1 MTKSLSKETTC
12 CFNRASPSNKDG
24 FELSS
29 DCGPAMTD
37 NFIAFFYRERLLVA
51 VVSMLIVAS
60 GILALARLNVD
71 AFPDVTP
78 VQVEIDTDAQGLAP
92 QEVEQLI
99 TFPIENVMNGLSGV
113 VRVLSISKFGLSVVT
128 VYFRDDI
135 DIYFARQQVF
145 EQLSL
150 AKDRIPAGFEPTM
163 GPITTGTG
171 QIYLYEIVG
180 RGKSNQELRTIQ
192 DWIVKLQLRTVSGVA
207 DVLSFGGEV
216 KQYQVIVDQQAL
228 VNYNIPLKQLFSTIQ
243 ANNQNTGA
251 NFIEHGDDQYIVRG
265 LGLVKDVEDIK
276 NMVLDSRSGTP
287 IRVSDVARVE
297 IGNEIRQGAVTQDG
311 RGEVVTGIVLK
322 RINENTKQVIER
334 IKEKVAEINKALP
347 EGVSIVDYYDQS
359 ELVDNSIHTVVE
371 SLIEGEALVL
381 VILVLLLGDF
391 RSSLITAAAIPF
403 CMLVAFILM
412 WYSGLSA
419 NLTSLG
425 GLAISIGMMVDA
437 TVVMVENIYRH
448 LEEHSEHS
456 TREAILV
463 AAQEIGRP
471 MFFAILII
479 IAVFLPVFTLQ
490 GIEGKLFKPLAYAV
504 TFSMIGSM
512 LMALCI
518 APMLCALWLRLKKGE
533 VRTNPIIG
541 FFKAIYVPVLKW
553 TIDHRYVTL
562 LVAAALIAW
571 SVAEGFI
578 LGSEFL
584 PTIDEGNMLVR
595 ATMPASISLSRAI
608 EVSSQIEK
616 SLREFPEV
624 ETVVAKIGRAELG
637 GDPESVS
644 NDELYVRLKR
654 KGEWTTA
661 TTKDELVDAMRQRVE
676 GFPGVRFNFSQVIQ
690 TRNDELISG
699 INAQIAVKVFGEDQD
714 TLRKLAEGIRDAIS
728 RVGGVE
734 DLAVEQSAGEE
745 HLEIV
750 LDRDKLARYGL
761 NITDVLDVAKIA
773 IGGDEATD
781 VLEGQRRFAIF
792 VRLNET
798 FRNQVEKLNDILVA
812 APVGGR
818 IPLGQLATFRLSTG
832 DSVVSRENSLRRV
845 VVMCNVKGRDIG
857 SFVHEAQAIVA
868 RDVQT
873 PPGYFI
879 TWGGQ
884 FENEQQAV
892 RRLLIAIPISL
903 LLVFVLI
910 YACFNSLRNTLTII
924 FNIPIALVGSTTFL
938 LISGFPLS
946 VPAIVGFIAVFGIAV
961 QNGMVM
967 VSYINKLRN
976 LGMDLHDAVITG
988 ASVRLRA
995 ELLSALI
1002 GSISLIPFIISSG
1015 TGAEIE
1021 KPLAI
1026 VVVGGLVTRP
1036 IKIVILPMVYEWV
1049 ERRAARRAESATE

>member
-1 MTKSLSKETTC
+1 
-12 CFNRASPSNKDG
+12 
-24 FELSS
+24 
-29 DCGPAMTD
+29 MTD

-51 VVSMLIVAS
+51 VISLLITAG
-60 GILALARLNVD
+60 GILALSRLNVD

-78 VQVEIDTDAQGLAP
+78 VQVEIDTEAQGLAP

-99 TFPIENVMNGLSGV
+99 TFPIENVMNGIPGV
-113 VRVLSISKFGLSVVT
+113 VRVQSISKFGLSAVT
-128 VYFRDDI
+128 IYFRDDV

-145 EQLSL
+145 ERLSL
-150 AKDRIPAGFEPTM
+150 AKDDIPAGFEPGM

-171 QIYLYEIVG
+171 QVYLYEIVG
-180 RGKSNQELRTIQ
+180 RGKSTQELRTIQ
-192 DWIVKLQLRTVSGVA
+192 DWIVKLQLRTVPGVA
-207 DVLSFGGEV
+207 DVLSFGGDV
-216 KQYQVIVDQQAL
+216 KQYHVIVDQQAL
-228 VNYNIPLKQLFSTIQ
+228 VNYNIPIKTLFEAIQ
-243 ANNQNTGA
+243 NNNQNTGA
-251 NFIEHGDDQYIVRG
+251 NYIEHGDEQYVVRG
-265 LGLVKDVEDIK
+265 LGLVKDIEDIK
-276 NMVLDSRSGTP
+276 NIVLESRGGTP
-287 IRVSDVARVE
+287 IRVSDVAQVE
-297 IGNEIRQGAVTQDG
+297 IGNEIRQGAVTKDG
-311 RGEVVTGIVLK
+311 QGEVVTGIVLK
-322 RINENTKQVIER
+322 RINENTKEVIER
-334 IKEKVAEINKALP
+334 IKDKVAEINKSLP

-359 ELVDNSIHTVVE
+359 ELVDNSIHTVVK
-371 SLIEGEALVL
+371 SLIEGEVLVL
-381 VILVLLLGDF
+381 IILLLLLGDF
-391 RSSLITAAAIPF
+391 RGSLITAAAIPF

-448 LEEHSEHS
+448 LEEHREHS
-456 TREAILV
+456 LREAILV

-471 MFFAILII
+471 MFFAILIV

-490 GIEGKLFKPLAYAV
+490 GVEGKLFKPLAYAV

-518 APMLCALWLRLKKGE
+518 APMLCALWLRLKQGE
-533 VRTNPIIG
+533 PRTNPIIG
-541 FFKAIYVPVLKW
+541 FFKGIYVPVLKW
-553 TIDHRYVTL
+553 TIAHRYLTL
-562 LVAAALIAW
+562 LLAALLLIW
-571 SVAEGFI
+571 SVADVFI

-595 ATMPASISLSRAI
+595 ATMPASISLPRAI
-608 EVSSQIEK
+608 EISTQIEK
-616 SLREFPEV
+616 SLKEFPEV

-644 NDELYVRLKR
+644 NDEMYLRLKP
-654 KGEWTTA
+654 KAQWTSA
-661 TTKDELVDAMRQRVE
+661 KTKEELVDAMRHRVE
-676 GFPGVRFNFSQVIQ
+676 GFPGVEFNFSQVIQ
-690 TRNDELISG
+690 TRNDELLSG
-699 INAQIAVKVFGEDQD
+699 INAQLAVKVFGEDQE
-714 TLRKLAEGIRDAIS
+714 TLEKVAEEVRSAMSHVRGAK
-728 RVGGVE
+728 
-734 DLAVEQSAGEE
+734 DLAVEQVAGEE
-745 HLEIV
+745 HLEIS

-761 NITDVLDVAKIA
+761 NIADVLEVAKIA

-781 VLEGQRRFAIF
+781 VLEGQRHFAIF
-792 VRLNET
+792 VRLKADY
-798 FRNQVEKLNDILVA
+798 RNQVEKLNDILVA
-812 APVGGR
+812 APVGGSV
-818 IPLGQLATFRLSTG
+818 PLGQLATFRLSSG
-832 DSVVSRENSLRRV
+832 DAVVSRENALRRV
-845 VVMCNVKGRDIG
+845 VVKCNVTGRDIG
-857 SFVHEAQAIVA
+857 GFVHDAQAAVA
-868 RDVQT
+868 SQVKT

-884 FENEQQAV
+884 FENAQQAT

-903 LLVFVLI
+903 LLVFILI
-910 YACFNSLRNTLTII
+910 YTCFNSLRNTLTII

-967 VSYINKLRN
+967 VSYINKLRAK
-976 LGMDLHDAVITG
+976 GMELHAAVITG

-1036 IKIVILPMVYEWV
+1036 IKIVMLPMVYEWV
-1049 ERRAARRAESATE
+1049 ERRAARRAERKAGPPPAEIEATPM

>member
-1 MTKSLSKETTC
+1 
-12 CFNRASPSNKDG
+12 
-24 FELSS
+24 
-29 DCGPAMTD
+29 MTD

-51 VVSMLIVAS
+51 VVSMLIVAG
-60 GILALARLNVD
+60 GILALRRLNVD

-78 VQVEIDTDAQGLAP
+78 VQVEIDTEAEGLAP
-92 QEVEQLI
+92 EEIERQI
-99 TFPIENVMNGLSGV
+99 TFPIENEMNGIAGV
-113 VRVLSISKFGLSVVT
+113 TRVQSESKFGLSVVT
-128 VYFRDDI
+128 VYFTDDT

-145 EQLSL
+145 ERLSA
-150 AKDRIPAGFEPTM
+150 AKDSIPSGFEPQM

-171 QIYLYEIVG
+171 QIYLYQIVG
-180 RGKSNQELRTIQ
+180 HGQSNQELRTIQ
-192 DWIVKLQLRTVSGVA
+192 DWIVKLQLRTVPGVA
-207 DVLSFGGEV
+207 DVLSFGGDV

-228 VNYNIPLKQLFSTIQ
+228 VSYNITLKSLFEAIQ
-243 ANNQNTGA
+243 NNNQNTGA
-251 NFIEHGDDQYIVRG
+251 NFIEHGDEQYVVRG
-265 LGLVKDVEDIK
+265 LGLVKDVADIG
-276 NMVLDSRSGTP
+276 NIVLDSRNGTP

-297 IGNEIRQGAVTQDG
+297 IGNEIRQGAVTKDG
-311 RGEVVTGIVLK
+311 QGEVVTGIVLK

-334 IKEKVAEINKALP
+334 VKEKVAEINKALP
-347 EGVSIVDYYDQS
+347 PGVTIVDYYDQA

-371 SLIEGEALVL
+371 SLIEGEVLVL
-381 VILVLLLGDF
+381 IILVLLLGNF
-391 RSSLITAAAIPF
+391 RSSFITAAAIPF

-412 WYSGLSA
+412 WYEGLSA
-419 NLTSLG
+419 NLMSLG

-448 LEEHSEHS
+448 LEEHREHS

-512 LMALCI
+512 LMALCV

-533 VRTNPIIG
+533 VQTNPIIR
-541 FFKAIYVPVLKW
+541 FFKGIYVPVLKW
-553 TIDHRYVTL
+553 AIRHRYLALTIAGLL
-562 LVAAALIAW
+562 LVW
-571 SVAEGFI
+571 SVVDVLI

-595 ATMPASISLSRAI
+595 ATMPASISLPRAI
-608 EVSSQIEK
+608 EVSTQIEK
-616 SLREFPEV
+616 ELRQFPEV

-644 NDELYVRLKR
+644 NDELYVRLKP
-654 KGEWTTA
+654 KNQWTTA
-661 TTKDELVDAMRQRVE
+661 RTKDELVDAMRSRVE
-676 GFPGVRFNFSQVIQ
+676 SMPGVKFNFSQVIQ

-699 INAQIAVKVFGEDQD
+699 INAQIAVKVFGEDQE
-714 TLRKLAEGIRDAIS
+714 TLRKVGDNIREAMS
-728 RVGGVE
+728 HVRGVE
-734 DLAVEQSAGEE
+734 DLAVEQVAGEE
-745 HLEIV
+745 HLEV
-750 LDRDKLARYGL
+750 DVDRDKIARYGL
-761 NITDVLDVAKIA
+761 NIADVLEVTKIA
-773 IGGDEATD
+773 VGGDSATD

-792 VRLNET
+792 VRLKEDY
-798 FRNQVEKLNDILVA
+798 RNQVEKLADILVA

-818 IPLGQLATFRLSTG
+818 IPLGQLATFTLSSG
-832 DSVVSRENSLRRV
+832 DSVIDRENSLRRV

-857 SFVHEAQAIVA
+857 SFVRDAQQAVA
-868 RDVQT
+868 SQVVM

-884 FENEQQAV
+884 FENAQQAE

-910 YACFNSLRNTLTII
+910 YSCFSSLRNTLTII

-946 VPAIVGFIAVFGIAV
+946 VPALVGFIAVFGVAV

-976 LGMDLHDAVITG
+976 RGMELHEAVITG

-1049 ERRAARRAESATE
+1049 ERRAARGVPELETSE

>member
-1 MTKSLSKETTC
+1 
-12 CFNRASPSNKDG
+12 
-24 FELSS
+24 
-29 DCGPAMTD
+29 MTD

-51 VVSMLIVAS
+51 VVSMLIVAG
-60 GILALARLNVD
+60 GILALRRLNVD

-78 VQVEIDTDAQGLAP
+78 VQVEIDTDSQGLAP

-99 TFPIENVMNGLSGV
+99 TFPIENDMNGISGV
-113 VRVLSISKFGLSVVT
+113 TRVESISKFGLSVVT
-128 VYFRDDI
+128 VYFSDDT

-145 EQLSL
+145 ERLSD
-150 AKDRIPAGFEPTM
+150 AKGHIPAGFEPQM

-171 QIYLYEIVG
+171 QIYLYQIVG
-180 RGKSNQELRTIQ
+180 RGKSNQELRTLQ
-192 DWIVKLQLRTVSGVA
+192 DWVVKLQLRTVPGVA
-207 DVLSFGGEV
+207 DVLDFGGDV

-228 VNYNIPLKQLFSTIQ
+228 VNYNIPLKSLFEAIQ
-243 ANNQNTGA
+243 NNNQNTGA
-251 NFIEHGDDQYIVRG
+251 NFIEHGDEQYVVRG
-265 LGLVKDVEDIK
+265 IGLVKDIEDIQ
-276 NMVLDSRSGTP
+276 NIVLDSRGGTP
-287 IRVSDVARVE
+287 IRVSDVAKVE
-297 IGNEIRQGAVTQDG
+297 IGSELRQGAVTKDG
-311 RGEVVTGIVLK
+311 QGEVVTGIVLK

-334 IKEKVAEINKALP
+334 IKEKVVEINKALP
-347 EGVSIVDYYDQS
+347 EGVEIVDFYDQA

-391 RSSLITAAAIPF
+391 RSSVITAAAIPF

-419 NLTSLG
+419 NLMSLG

-448 LEEHSEHS
+448 LEEHREHS
-456 TREAILV
+456 TRAAILV

-518 APMLCALWLRLKKGE
+518 APMLCALWLRLKRGE
-533 VRTNPIIG
+533 VRQNRIIG
-541 FFKAIYVPVLKW
+541 FFKGIYVPVLKW
-553 TIDHRYVTL
+553 AIRHRYIALTIAVAL
-562 LVAAALIAW
+562 LVWTAAD
-571 SVAEGFI
+571 FYI

-595 ATMPASISLSRAI
+595 ATMPASISLTRAMD
-608 EVSSQIEK
+608 VSSQIEK
-616 SLREFPEV
+616 KLLEFPEV
-624 ETVVAKIGRAELG
+624 DTVVAKIGRADLG

-644 NDELYVRLKR
+644 NDELYVRLKP
-654 KGEWTTA
+654 KAQWKTA
-661 TTKDELVDAMRQRVE
+661 KTKDELVDAMRRRVE
-676 GFPGVRFNFSQVIQ
+676 GFPGVEFNFSQVIQ

-699 INAQIAVKVFGEDQD
+699 INAQIAVKIFGEDQE
-714 TLRKLAEGIRDAIS
+714 TLHQVGEQIRDAMS
-728 RVGGVE
+728 HTRGVE
-734 DLAVEQSAGEE
+734 DLAVEQVAGEE
-745 HLEIV
+745 HLEIE
-750 LDRDKLARYGL
+750 LDRDKIARYGL
-761 NITDVLDVAKIA
+761 NIADVLEVTKIA

-792 VRLNET
+792 VRLKEDY
-798 FRNQVEKLNDILVA
+798 RNQVEKLNDILIA

-818 IPLGQLATFRLSTG
+818 IPLGQLATFKLSSG
-832 DSVVSRENSLRRV
+832 DSVIDRENSLRRV
-845 VVMCNVKGRDIG
+845 VVKCNVKGRDIG
-857 SFVHEAQAIVA
+857 GFVHDAQALVA
-868 RDVQT
+868 AQVKL

-884 FENEQQAV
+884 FENAQQAV
-892 RRLLIAIPISL
+892 RRLLIAIPIAL

-910 YACFNSLRNTLTII
+910 YACFGSLRNTLTII
-924 FNIPIALVGSTTFL
+924 FNIPIAMVGSTAFL

-976 LGMDLHDAVITG
+976 GGMELHEAVITG

-1049 ERRAARRAESATE
+1049 ERRAARRADRGAAREAEAVLE

>member
-1 MTKSLSKETTC
+1 
-12 CFNRASPSNKDG
+12 
-24 FELSS
+24 
-29 DCGPAMTD
+29 MTD

-51 VVSMLIVAS
+51 VVSMLIVAG
-60 GILALARLNVD
+60 GILALRRLNVD

-78 VQVEIDTDAQGLAP
+78 VQVEIDTEAEGLAP
-92 QEVEQLI
+92 EEIERQI
-99 TFPIENVMNGLSGV
+99 TFPIENEMNGIAGV
-113 VRVLSISKFGLSVVT
+113 TRVQSESKFGLSVVT
-128 VYFRDDI
+128 VYFTDDT

-145 EQLSL
+145 ERLSA
-150 AKDRIPAGFEPTM
+150 AKDSIPAGFEPQM

-171 QIYLYEIVG
+171 QIYLYQIVG
-180 RGKSNQELRTIQ
+180 HGQSNQELRTIQ
-192 DWIVKLQLRTVSGVA
+192 DWIVKLQLRTVPGVA
-207 DVLSFGGEV
+207 DVLSFGGDV

-228 VNYNIPLKQLFSTIQ
+228 VSYNISLKSLFEAIQ
-243 ANNQNTGA
+243 NNNQNTGA
-251 NFIEHGDDQYIVRG
+251 NFIEHGDEQYVVRG
-265 LGLVKDVEDIK
+265 LGLVKDVADIG
-276 NMVLDSRSGTP
+276 NIVLDSRNGTP
-287 IRVSDVARVE
+287 IRVSDVAHVE
-297 IGNEIRQGAVTQDG
+297 IGNEIRQGAVTKDG
-311 RGEVVTGIVLK
+311 QGEVVTGIVLK

-334 IKEKVAEINKALP
+334 VKEKVAEINKALP
-347 EGVSIVDYYDQS
+347 SGVSIVDYYDQA
-359 ELVDNSIHTVVE
+359 ELVDNSVHTVVE
-371 SLIEGEALVL
+371 SLIEGEVLVL
-381 VILVLLLGDF
+381 IILVLLLGNF
-391 RSSLITAAAIPF
+391 RSSFITAAAIPF

-412 WYSGLSA
+412 WYDGLSA
-419 NLTSLG
+419 NLMSLG

-448 LEEHSEHS
+448 LEEHREHS

-533 VRTNPIIG
+533 VRTNPIIR
-541 FFKAIYVPVLKW
+541 FFKGIYVPVLKW
-553 TIDHRYVTL
+553 AIRHRYLALTIAGLL
-562 LVAAALIAW
+562 LVS
-571 SVAEGFI
+571 SVVDIFI

-595 ATMPASISLSRAI
+595 ATMPASISLPRAI

-616 SLREFPEV
+616 ALLQFPEV

-644 NDELYVRLKR
+644 NDELYVRLKP
-654 KGEWTTA
+654 KQQWTTA
-661 TTKDELVDAMRQRVE
+661 RTKDELVDAMRSRVE
-676 GFPGVRFNFSQVIQ
+676 SMPGVKFNFSQVIQ

-699 INAQIAVKVFGEDQD
+699 INAQIAVKIFGEDQE
-714 TLRKLAEGIRDAIS
+714 TLRKLGDNIRDAMS
-728 RVGGVE
+728 HVRGVE
-734 DLAVEQSAGEE
+734 DLAVEQVAGEA
-745 HLEIV
+745 HLEV
-750 LDRDKLARYGL
+750 DVDRDKIARYGL
-761 NITDVLDVAKIA
+761 NIADVLEVTKIA
-773 IGGDEATD
+773 VGGDSATD

-792 VRLNET
+792 VRLKDEY
-798 FRNQVEKLNDILVA
+798 RNQVGKLTDILVA

-818 IPLGQLATFRLSTG
+818 IPLGQLATFKLSSG
-832 DSVVSRENSLRRV
+832 DSVIGRENSLRRV

-857 SFVHEAQAIVA
+857 SFVRDAQQAVA
-868 RDVQT
+868 SQVTT

-884 FENEQQAV
+884 FENAQQAE

-910 YACFNSLRNTLTII
+910 YSCFSSLRNTLTII

-946 VPAIVGFIAVFGIAV
+946 VPAIVGFIAVFGVAV

-976 LGMDLHDAVITG
+976 RGMELHEAVITG

-1049 ERRAARRAESATE
+1049 ERRAARTEERALEENA

>member
-1 MTKSLSKETTC
+1 
-12 CFNRASPSNKDG
+12 
-24 FELSS
+24 
-29 DCGPAMTD
+29 MTD

-51 VVSMLIVAS
+51 VLSMIIVAG
-60 GILALARLNVD
+60 GILALSRLNVD

-78 VQVEIDTDAQGLAP
+78 VQVEIDTEAQGLAP

-99 TFPIENVMNGLSGV
+99 TFPIENVMNGISGV
-113 VRVLSISKFGLSVVT
+113 VRVQSISKFALSVVT
-128 VYFRDDI
+128 VYFRDDV

-145 EQLSL
+145 ERLSL
-150 AKDRIPAGFEPTM
+150 AKDRIPAGFEPEM

-171 QIYLYEIVG
+171 QIYLYEMTG
-180 RGKSNQELRTIQ
+180 QGKSIQELRTIQ
-192 DWIVKLQLRTVSGVA
+192 DWIVKLQLRTVPGVA
-207 DVLSFGGEV
+207 DVLSFGGHV
-216 KQYQVIVDQQAL
+216 KQYHVVVNQEAL
-228 VNYNIPLKQLFSTIQ
+228 VNYGIPLKNVFDAIQ
-243 ANNQNTGA
+243 GNNQNTGA
-251 NFIEHGDDQYIVRG
+251 NFIEHGDNQYIVRG
-265 LGLVKDVEDIK
+265 IGLVKDVEDIK
-276 NMVLDSRSGTP
+276 NIVLDSRKGTP
-287 IRVSDVARVE
+287 ILVSDVATVE
-297 IGNEIRQGAVTQDG
+297 IGNEIRQGAVTKDG
-311 RGEVVTGIVLK
+311 QGEVVTGIVLK
-322 RINENTKQVIER
+322 RINENTEQVIAR
-334 IKEKVAEINKALP
+334 IKEKVVEINKALP
-347 EGVSIVDYYDQS
+347 EGVTIVDYYDQG
-359 ELVDNSIHTVVE
+359 ELVDSSIHTVVE
-371 SLIEGEALVL
+371 SLIEGELLVL
-381 VILVLLLGDF
+381 LILVLLLGDI

-412 WYSGLSA
+412 WNGGLSA
-419 NLTSLG
+419 NLSSLG

-448 LEEHSEHS
+448 LEEHQEKSV
-456 TREAILV
+456 REAILV

-471 MFFAILII
+471 IFFAILII

-512 LMALCI
+512 LMSVCI
-518 APMLCALWLRLKKGE
+518 APMLCALWLRLKKGA
-533 VRTNPIIG
+533 RRPNPIVRFVKG
-541 FFKAIYVPVLKW
+541 IYVPVLEWAIK
-553 TIDHRYVTL
+553 HRYAAITIAL
-562 LVAAALIAW
+562 LLIAW
-571 SVAEGFI
+571 SVADVFI

-595 ATMPASISLSRAI
+595 ATMPASISLERAI
-608 EVSSQIEK
+608 DVSTRIERTFK
-616 SLREFPEV
+616 EFPEV

-644 NDELYVRLKR
+644 NDELYVRLKP
-654 KGEWTTA
+654 KKQWTTA
-661 TTKDELVDAMRQRVE
+661 ATKDGLVDAMRHRVE

-699 INAQIAVKVFGEDQD
+699 INAQIAVKVFGEDRD
-714 TLRKLAEGIRDAIS
+714 TLRKIAEGIRDAMS
-728 RVGGVE
+728 GVRGVE
-734 DLAVEQSAGEE
+734 DLAVEQVAGEE
-745 HLEIV
+745 HLEIEI
-750 LDRDKLARYGL
+750 DRDRIARYGL
-761 NITDVLDVAKIA
+761 NVADVLETAKIA
-773 IGGDEATD
+773 IGGDEASD

-792 VRLNET
+792 VRMRAG
-798 FRNQVEKLNDILVA
+798 FRDQVDKLGSILVA
-812 APVGGR
+812 APVGGA
-818 IPLGQLATFRLSTG
+818 IPLAQLATFRLSSG
-832 DSVVSRENSLRRV
+832 DSVISRENSLRRV
-845 VVMCNVKGRDIG
+845 VVMCNVTGRDIG
-857 SFVHEAQAIVA
+857 SFVHDAQAAVSERVKI
-868 RDVQT
+868 T
-873 PPGYFI
+873 PGYFV

-910 YACFNSLRNTLTII
+910 FSCFDSLRNTLTII

-946 VPAIVGFIAVFGIAV
+946 VPAIVGFIAVFGVAV

-967 VSYINKLRN
+967 VSYINKLRDQ
-976 LGMDLHDAVITG
+976 GMELHDAVITG

-1002 GSISLIPFIISSG
+1002 GSISLIPFIVSSG

-1036 IKIVILPMVYEWV
+1036 IKIVVLPMVYEWV
-1049 ERRAARRAESATE
+1049 ERRAARMAAAE

>member
-1 MTKSLSKETTC
+1 
-12 CFNRASPSNKDG
+12 
-24 FELSS
+24 
-29 DCGPAMTD
+29 MTD

-51 VVSMLIVAS
+51 VVSMLIVAG
-60 GILALARLNVD
+60 GILALRRLNVD

-78 VQVEIDTDAQGLAP
+78 VQVEIDTEAEGLAP
-92 QEVEQLI
+92 QEVEQQI
-99 TFPIENVMNGLSGV
+99 TFPIENEMNGISGV
-113 VRVLSISKFGLSVVT
+113 TRVESESKFGLSVVT
-128 VYFRDDI
+128 VYFTDDT

-145 EQLSL
+145 ERL
-150 AKDRIPAGFEPTM
+150 ADAKENIPSGFEPQM

-171 QIYLYEIVG
+171 QIYLYQIVG
-180 RGKSNQELRTIQ
+180 HGQSNQELRTIQ
-192 DWIVKLQLRTVSGVA
+192 DWIVKLQLRTVPGVA
-207 DVLSFGGEV
+207 DVLSFGGDV

-228 VNYNIPLKQLFSTIQ
+228 VNYNITLKSLFDAIQ

-251 NFIEHGDDQYIVRG
+251 NFIEHGDQQYVVRG
-265 LGLVKDVEDIK
+265 LGLVKDVADIQ
-276 NMVLDSRSGTP
+276 NIVLDSRGGTP

-297 IGNEIRQGAVTQDG
+297 IGNEIRQGAVTKDG
-311 RGEVVTGIVLK
+311 QGEVVTGIVLK

-347 EGVSIVDYYDQS
+347 EGVTIVDFYDQA
-359 ELVDNSIHTVVE
+359 ELVDNSVHTVVE

-381 VILVLLLGDF
+381 VILVLLLGNF
-391 RSSLITAAAIPF
+391 RSSFITAAAIPF

-412 WYSGLSA
+412 WYWGQSA
-419 NLTSLG
+419 NLMSLG

-448 LEEHSEHS
+448 LEEHREHS
-456 TREAILV
+456 TRAAILV

-518 APMLCALWLRLKKGE
+518 APMLCALWLKIRKGE
-533 VRTNPIIG
+533 PRPNPVIRFVKG
-541 FFKAIYVPVLKW
+541 VYVPVLEW
-553 TIDHRYVTL
+553 SIRHRYLALTI
-562 LVAAALIAW
+562 AALLLIW
-571 SVAEGFI
+571 SVADVFI

-608 EVSSQIEK
+608 EISTDIEK
-616 SLREFPEV
+616 TLRQFPEV

-644 NDELYVRLKR
+644 NDEIYVRLKP
-654 KGEWTTA
+654 KNQWTTA
-661 TTKDELVDAMRQRVE
+661 KTKDELVDAMRRRVE
-676 GFPGVRFNFSQVIQ
+676 GFPGVKFNFSQVIQ

-699 INAQIAVKVFGEDQD
+699 INAQIAVKIFGEDPD
-714 TLRKLAEGIRDAIS
+714 ALRKLGDQIRNAMS
-728 RVGGVE
+728 HVSGVA
-734 DLAVEQSAGEE
+734 DLAVEQSAGEA
-745 HLEIV
+745 HLEV
-750 LDRDKLARYGL
+750 DVDRDRIARYGL
-761 NITDVLDVAKIA
+761 NISDVLEVAKIA
-773 IGGDEATD
+773 IGGDQATE

-792 VRLNET
+792 VRLSENY
-798 FRNQVEKLNDILVA
+798 RNQVDKLGDILVN

-818 IPLGQLATFRLSTG
+818 IPLGQIASFKLSTG
-832 DSVVSRENSLRRV
+832 ESVVSRENSLRRA

-857 SFVHEAQAIVA
+857 SFVHDAQQAVA
-868 RDVQT
+868 LQVKT

-892 RRLLIAIPISL
+892 RRLLIAIPIAL

-910 YACFNSLRNTLTII
+910 YSCFSSLRNTLTII
-924 FNIPIALVGSTTFL
+924 FNIPIALVGSTTAL

-946 VPAIVGFIAVFGIAV
+946 VPAIVGFIAVFGVAV

-967 VSYINKLRN
+967 VSFINKLRSQ
-976 LGMDLHDAVITG
+976 GYDLHQAVITG

-1036 IKIVILPMVYEWV
+1036 LKIVILPMVYEWV
-1049 ERRAARRAESATE
+1049 ERRVSRRAAEVPGAG

>member
-1 MTKSLSKETTC
+1 
-12 CFNRASPSNKDG
+12 
-24 FELSS
+24 
-29 DCGPAMTD
+29 MTD

-51 VVSMLIVAS
+51 VVSMLIMAG
-60 GILALARLNVD
+60 GILALLRLNVD

-78 VQVEIDTDAQGLAP
+78 VQVEIDTEAEGLAP

-99 TFPIENVMNGLSGV
+99 TFPIENVMNGIPGV
-113 VRVLSISKFGLSVVT
+113 VRVQSISKFGLSVVT

-145 EQLSL
+145 ERLSL
-150 AKDRIPAGFEPTM
+150 AKDRIPAGFEPGM

-171 QIYLYEIVG
+171 QVYLYQIVG
-180 RGKSNQELRTIQ
+180 NGKSTQELRTIQ
-192 DWIVKLQLRTVSGVA
+192 DWIVKLQLRTVPGVA
-207 DVLSFGGEV
+207 DVLSFGGDV

-228 VNYNIPLKQLFSTIQ
+228 VNYNIPIKSLFEAIQ
-243 ANNQNTGA
+243 NNNQNTGA
-251 NFIEHGDDQYIVRG
+251 NFIEHGDEQYVVRG
-265 LGLVKDVEDIK
+265 LGLVKDIEDIR
-276 NMVLDSRSGTP
+276 NIVLDSRGGTP
-287 IRVSDVARVE
+287 IRVSDVAQVE
-297 IGNEIRQGAVTQDG
+297 VGNELRQGAVTKDG
-311 RGEVVTGIVLK
+311 QGEVVTGIVLK
-322 RINENTKQVIER
+322 RINENTKEVIQR
-334 IKEKVAEINKALP
+334 IKDKVVEINKALP

-359 ELVDNSIHTVVE
+359 ELVDNSIHTVVK
-371 SLIEGEALVL
+371 SLIEGE
-381 VILVLLLGDF
+381 ILVLLILLVLLGDF
-391 RSSLITAAAIPF
+391 RGSIITAAAIPF

-412 WYSGLSA
+412 WYWGLSA

-448 LEEHSEHS
+448 LEEHREHS
-456 TREAILV
+456 MREAILV

-471 MFFAILII
+471 MFFAILIV

-490 GIEGKLFKPLAYAV
+490 GVEGKLFKPLAYAV

-518 APMLCALWLRLKKGE
+518 APMLCALWLRLKQGE
-533 VRTNPIIG
+533 VRPNPIIRFIKG
-541 FFKAIYVPVLKW
+541 IYVPVLRW
-553 TIDHRYVTL
+553 TMAHRYLTL
-562 LVAAALIAW
+562 IIAAVLLLW
-571 SVAEGFI
+571 SVADVFI

-595 ATMPASISLSRAI
+595 ATMPASISLPRAI
-608 EVSSQIEK
+608 EVSTQIEK
-616 SLREFPEV
+616 TLRQFPEV

-644 NDELYVRLKR
+644 NDEIYVRLKP
-654 KGEWTTA
+654 KEQWTTA
-661 TTKDELVDAMRQRVE
+661 RTKDDLVDAMRRRVE
-676 GFPGVRFNFSQVIQ
+676 GFPGVEFNFSQVIQ
-690 TRNDELISG
+690 TRNDELLSG
-699 INAQIAVKVFGEDQD
+699 INAQIAVKVFGEDQE
-714 TLRKLAEGIRDAIS
+714 TLEKLAEEIRNAMS
-728 RVGGVE
+728 HVRGAK
-734 DLAVEQSAGEE
+734 DLAVEQVAGEE
-745 HLEIV
+745 HLEIS

-761 NITDVLDVAKIA
+761 NIADVLEVAKIA

-781 VLEGQRRFAIF
+781 VLEGQRHFAIF
-792 VRLNET
+792 VRLKDDY
-798 FRNQVEKLNDILVA
+798 RNRIEKLSDILVT
-812 APVGGR
+812 APVGGK
-818 IPLGQLATFRLSTG
+818 IPLGQLATFRLSSG
-832 DSVVSRENSLRRV
+832 DSVISREDALRRV
-845 VVMCNVKGRDIG
+845 VVKCNVEGRDIVG
-857 SFVHEAQAIVA
+857 FVHEAQSAVA
-868 RDVQT
+868 AQVKT
-873 PPGYFI
+873 PPGYFV

-884 FENEQQAV
+884 FESAQQAT

-903 LLVFVLI
+903 LLVFILI
-910 YACFNSLRNTLTII
+910 YTCFNSLRNTLTII

-967 VSYINKLRN
+967 VSYINKLRDK
-976 LGMDLHDAVITG
+976 GMELRDAVIAG

-1036 IKIVILPMVYEWV
+1036 IKIVMLPMVYEWV
-1049 ERRAARRAESATE
+1049 ESRAARRAARRAEAAVEQTP

>member
-1 MTKSLSKETTC
+1 
-12 CFNRASPSNKDG
+12 
-24 FELSS
+24 
-29 DCGPAMTD
+29 MTD

-51 VVSMLIVAS
+51 VVSMLIVA
-60 GILALARLNVD
+60 GGVLALSRLNVD

-78 VQVEIDTDAQGLAP
+78 VQVEIDTEAQGLAP

-99 TFPIENVMNGLSGV
+99 TFPIENVMNGISGV
-113 VRVLSISKFGLSVVT
+113 VRVQSISKFGLSVVN
-128 VYFRDDI
+128 VYFRDDV

-145 EQLSL
+145 ERLSL
-150 AKDRIPAGFEPTM
+150 AKDNMPAGFEPGM

-192 DWIVKLQLRTVSGVA
+192 DWIVKLQLRTVPGVA
-207 DVLSFGGEV
+207 DVLSFGGDV
-216 KQYQVIVDQQAL
+216 KQYHVIVDQQAL
-228 VNYNIPLKQLFSTIQ
+228 VNYNIPLKSLFEAIQ

-251 NFIEHGDDQYIVRG
+251 NFIEHGDDQYVIRG
-265 LGLVKDVEDIK
+265 LGLVQNVDDIK
-276 NMVLDSRSGTP
+276 NIVLDSRGGTA
-287 IRVSDVARVE
+287 IRVSDVAQVQ
-297 IGNEIRQGAVTQDG
+297 IGNEIRQGAVTKDG
-311 RGEVVTGIVLK
+311 QGEVVTGIVLK

-334 IKEKVAEINKALP
+334 VKEKVVEINKTLP

-359 ELVDNSIHTVVE
+359 ELVDNSTHTVVK
-371 SLIEGEALVL
+371 SLIEGELLVL
-381 VILVLLLGDF
+381 VILLLLLGDF
-391 RSSLITAAAIPF
+391 RGSLITAAAIPF

-437 TVVMVENIYRH
+437 TIVMVENIYRH
-448 LEEHSEHS
+448 LEEHREHS
-456 TREAILV
+456 MREAILV

-471 MFFAILII
+471 MFFAILIV
-479 IAVFLPVFTLQ
+479 IAVFLPVFTLE
-490 GIEGKLFKPLAYAV
+490 GVEGKLFKPLAYAV

-533 VRTNPIIG
+533 VRTNPIVG
-541 FFKAIYVPVLKW
+541 FFKGIYVPVLKFA
-553 TIDHRYVTL
+553 IAHRYLTL
-562 LVAAALIAW
+562 IFAGALLIW
-571 SVAEGFI
+571 SVADIFI

-608 EVSSQIEK
+608 DVSTQIEK

-644 NDELYVRLKR
+644 NDELYVHLKP
-654 KGEWTTA
+654 KEQWTTA
-661 TTKDELVDAMRQRVE
+661 KTKDQLVDAMRRKVQ
-676 GFPGVRFNFSQVIQ
+676 GIPGVEFNFSQVIQ

-699 INAQIAVKVFGEDQD
+699 INAQIAIKIFGEDQD
-714 TLRKLAEGIRDAIS
+714 TLRQTAESIRDSIS
-728 RVGGVE
+728 HVRGVK

-745 HLEIV
+745 HLEIA

-761 NITDVLDVAKIA
+761 NIADVLEVAKIA

-792 VRLNET
+792 VRMKQDY
-798 FRNQVEKLNDILVA
+798 RNQVEKLNDILVT
-812 APVGGR
+812 APIGGQV
-818 IPLGQLATFRLSTG
+818 PLGQLATFRLSSG
-832 DSVVSRENSLRRV
+832 DSVISRENALRRIV
-845 VVMCNVKGRDIG
+845 VKCNVEGRDIG
-857 SFVHEAQAIVA
+857 SFVKDAQAAVA
-868 RDVQT
+868 GQVKI
-873 PPGYFI
+873 PAGYFV

-884 FENEQQAV
+884 FENAQQAT
-892 RRLLIAIPISL
+892 RRLLIAIPIAL
-903 LLVFVLI
+903 LLVFILI
-910 YACFNSLRNTLTII
+910 YTCFNSLRNTLTII

-938 LISGFPLS
+938 LISGFPIS

-967 VSYINKLRN
+967 VSYINKLRDRG
-976 LGMDLHDAVITG
+976 LDLHEAVITG

-1049 ERRAARRAESATE
+1049 ERRATRRAERNAEASEV

>member
-1 MTKSLSKETTC
+1 
-12 CFNRASPSNKDG
+12 
-24 FELSS
+24 
-29 DCGPAMTD
+29 MTD

-51 VVSMLIVAS
+51 VVSMLIVAG
-60 GILALARLNVD
+60 GILALRRLNVD

-78 VQVEIDTDAQGLAP
+78 VQVEIDTEAQGLAP
-92 QEVEQLI
+92 EEIERQI
-99 TFPIENVMNGLSGV
+99 TFPIENEMNGISGV
-113 VRVLSISKFGLSVVT
+113 TRVESLSKFGLSVVV
-128 VYFRDDI
+128 VYFNDDT

-145 EQLSL
+145 ERLSA
-150 AKDRIPAGFEPTM
+150 AKDSIPAGFEPQM

-171 QIYLYEIVG
+171 QIYLYQIVG
-180 RGKSNQELRTIQ
+180 HGQSNQELRTIQ
-192 DWIVKLQLRTVSGVA
+192 DWIIKLQLRTVPGVA
-207 DVLSFGGEV
+207 DVLSFGGDV
-216 KQYQVIVDQQAL
+216 KQYQVIADQQAL
-228 VNYNIPLKQLFSTIQ
+228 VNYNITLKSLFEAIQ
-243 ANNQNTGA
+243 HNNQNTGA
-251 NFIEHGDDQYIVRG
+251 NFIEHGDEQYVVRG
-265 LGLVKDVEDIK
+265 LGLVKDIEDIK
-276 NMVLDSRSGTP
+276 NIVLDSHGGTP
-287 IRVSDVARVE
+287 IRVSDVAKVE
-297 IGNEIRQGAVTQDG
+297 IGNEIRQGAVTKDG
-311 RGEVVTGIVLK
+311 QGEVVTGIILK

-347 EGVSIVDYYDQS
+347 AGVTIVDFYDQA
-359 ELVDNSIHTVVE
+359 ELVDNSVHTVVE

-381 VILVLLLGDF
+381 LILLLLLGDF

-419 NLTSLG
+419 NLMSLG

-448 LEEHSEHS
+448 LEEHREHS
-456 TREAILV
+456 TRAAILV

-533 VRTNPIIG
+533 VKPNPIIR
-541 FFKAIYVPVLKW
+541 FFKGIYVPVLEW
-553 TIDHRYVTL
+553 AIRHRYLALTIAALL
-562 LVAAALIAW
+562 LVW
-571 SVAEGFI
+571 SFADVFI

-616 SLREFPEV
+616 TLRQFPEV

-644 NDELYVRLKR
+644 NDELYVRLKP
-654 KGEWTTA
+654 KNQWTTA
-661 TTKDELVDAMRQRVE
+661 KTKDELVDAMRRRVE
-676 GFPGVRFNFSQVIQ
+676 GFPGVKFNFSQVIQ

-699 INAQIAVKVFGEDQD
+699 INAQIAVKIFGEDQN
-714 TLRKLAEGIRDAIS
+714 TLRKLADQIRDAMS
-728 RVGGVE
+728 HVNGVE

-745 HLEIV
+745 HLEIDV
-750 LDRDKLARYGL
+750 ERDKIARYGL
-761 NITDVLDVAKIA
+761 NIADVLQVAKIA
-773 IGGDEATD
+773 IGGDSATD

-792 VRLNET
+792 VRLKEDY
-798 FRNQVEKLNDILVA
+798 RNQVDKLGDILVA
-812 APVGGR
+812 APIGGR
-818 IPLGQLATFRLSTG
+818 IPLGQLATG

-857 SFVHEAQAIVA
+857 SFVHDAQQAVLSQ
-868 RDVQT
+868 VKT
-873 PPGYFI
+873 PPGYFV

-892 RRLLIAIPISL
+892 RRLLIAIPIAL

-910 YACFNSLRNTLTII
+910 YSCFNSLRNTLTII

-938 LISGFPLS
+938 LISRFPLS
-946 VPAIVGFIAVFGIAV
+946 VPAIVGFIAVFGVAV

-967 VSYINKLRN
+967 VSYINKLRHR
-976 LGMDLHDAVITG
+976 GMELHEAVITG

-1002 GSISLIPFIISSG
+1002 GTISLIPFIISSG

-1049 ERRAARRAESATE
+1049 ERGAARRAAASHTPEVT

>member
-1 MTKSLSKETTC
+1 
-12 CFNRASPSNKDG
+12 
-24 FELSS
+24 
-29 DCGPAMTD
+29 MTD

-51 VVSMLIVAS
+51 VVSMLIVAG
-60 GILALARLNVD
+60 GILALRRLNVD

-78 VQVEIDTDAQGLAP
+78 VQVEIDTDSQGLAP

-99 TFPIENVMNGLSGV
+99 TFPIENEMNGISGV
-113 VRVLSISKFGLSVVT
+113 TRVESTSKFGLSVVT
-128 VYFRDDI
+128 VYFSDDT

-145 EQLSL
+145 ERLSD
-150 AKDRIPAGFEPTM
+150 AKDHIPAGFEPTM

-171 QIYLYEIVG
+171 QIYLYQIVG
-180 RGKSNQELRTIQ
+180 RGKSNQELRTLQ
-192 DWIVKLQLRTVSGVA
+192 DWVVKLQLRTVPGVA
-207 DVLSFGGEV
+207 DVLDFGGDV
-216 KQYQVIVDQQAL
+216 KQYQVIADQQAL
-228 VNYNIPLKQLFSTIQ
+228 VNYNIPLKSLFEAIQ
-243 ANNQNTGA
+243 SNNQNTGA
-251 NFIEHGDDQYIVRG
+251 NFIEHGDEQYVVRG
-265 LGLVKDVEDIK
+265 IGLVKDIEDIK
-276 NMVLDSRSGTP
+276 NIVLDSRGGTP
-287 IRVSDVARVE
+287 IRVSDVASVQ
-297 IGNEIRQGAVTQDG
+297 IGSELRQGAVTKDG
-311 RGEVVTGIVLK
+311 QGEVVTGIVLK

-347 EGVSIVDYYDQS
+347 EGVTIVDFYDQA

-391 RSSLITAAAIPF
+391 RSSIITAAAIPF
-403 CMLVAFILM
+403 CMLVAFIMM

-419 NLTSLG
+419 NLMSLG

-448 LEEHSEHS
+448 LEEHREHS
-456 TREAILV
+456 IREAILV

-512 LMALCI
+512 VMALCI
-518 APMLCALWLRLKKGE
+518 APMLCALWLRLKRGE
-533 VRTNPIIG
+533 VRQNRIIG
-541 FFKAIYVPVLKW
+541 FFKGIYVPVLKW
-553 TIDHRYVTL
+553 SIRHRYIALTIALLL
-562 LVAAALIAW
+562 LVWSAAD
-571 SVAEGFI
+571 FYI

-595 ATMPASISLSRAI
+595 ATMPASISLPRAMD
-608 EVSSQIEK
+608 VSTQIEK
-616 SLREFPEV
+616 KLLEFPEV
-624 ETVVAKIGRAELG
+624 ETVVAKIGRADLG

-644 NDELYVRLKR
+644 NDEIYVRLKP
-654 KGEWTTA
+654 KAQWTTA
-661 TTKDELVDAMRQRVE
+661 KTKDELVDAMRRRVE
-676 GFPGVRFNFSQVIQ
+676 GFPGVEFNFSQVIQ

-699 INAQIAVKVFGEDQD
+699 INAQIAVKIFGEDQD
-714 TLRKLAEGIRDAIS
+714 TLHQVGEQIRDAMAHV
-728 RVGGVE
+728 RGVE
-734 DLAVEQSAGEE
+734 DLAVEQVAGEQ
-745 HLEIV
+745 HLEIE
-750 LDRDKLARYGL
+750 LDRDQIARYGL
-761 NITDVLDVAKIA
+761 NIADVLEVVKIA

-792 VRLNET
+792 VRLKEDY
-798 FRNQVEKLNDILVA
+798 RNQVEKLNDILIA

-818 IPLGQLATFRLSTG
+818 IPLGQLATLKLSSG
-832 DSVVSRENSLRRV
+832 DSVIDRENSLRRV
-845 VVMCNVKGRDIG
+845 VVKCNVKGRDIG
-857 SFVHEAQAIVA
+857 GFVHDAQAQVA
-868 RDVQT
+868 AQVKL

-884 FENEQQAV
+884 FENAQQAV
-892 RRLLIAIPISL
+892 RRLLIAIPIAL

-910 YACFNSLRNTLTII
+910 YTCFSSLRNTLTII
-924 FNIPIALVGSTTFL
+924 FNIPIAMVGSTAFL

-946 VPAIVGFIAVFGIAV
+946 VPALVGFIAVFGIAV

-976 LGMDLHDAVITG
+976 GGMELHEAVITG

-1002 GSISLIPFIISSG
+1002 GSISLIPFIVSSG

-1036 IKIVILPMVYEWV
+1036 IKIVILPMIYEWV
-1049 ERRAARRAESATE
+1049 ERRAARRAEARLVRA

>member
-1 MTKSLSKETTC
+1 
-12 CFNRASPSNKDG
+12 
-24 FELSS
+24 
-29 DCGPAMTD
+29 MTD
-37 NFIAFFYRERLLVA
+37 NFIAFFYRERLLVV
-51 VVSMLIVAS
+51 VVSMLIVAG
-60 GILALARLNVD
+60 GILALSRLNVD

-78 VQVEIDTDAQGLAP
+78 VQVEIDTEGQGLAP

-99 TFPIENVMNGLSGV
+99 TFPIENVMNGIPGV
-113 VRVLSISKFGLSVVT
+113 VRVQSISKFGLSVVT
-128 VYFRDDI
+128 VYFRDDV

-145 EQLSL
+145 ERLSL
-150 AKDRIPAGFEPTM
+150 AKDRIPAGFDPGM

-171 QIYLYEIVG
+171 QIYLYQIVG
-180 RGKSNQELRTIQ
+180 PGKSTQELRTIQ
-192 DWIVKLQLRTVSGVA
+192 DWIVKLQLRSVPGVA

-216 KQYQVIVDQQAL
+216 KQYHVIVDQQAL
-228 VNYNIPLKQLFSTIQ
+228 VNYNIPLKTLFEAIQ
-243 ANNQNTGA
+243 NNNQNTGA
-251 NFIEHGDDQYIVRG
+251 NFIEHGDQQYVVRG
-265 LGLVKDVEDIK
+265 LGLVQDIEDIK
-276 NMVLDSRSGTP
+276 NVVLDSRGGTP

-297 IGNEIRQGAVTQDG
+297 IGNEIRQGAVTKDG
-311 RGEVVTGIVLK
+311 QGEVVTGIVLK

-334 IKEKVAEINKALP
+334 VKEKVVEINRALP

-359 ELVDNSIHTVVE
+359 ELVDNSIHTVVK
-371 SLIEGEALVL
+371 SLIEGELLVL
-381 VILVLLLGDF
+381 IILVLLLGDF
-391 RSSLITAAAIPF
+391 RGSLITAAAIPF

-448 LEEHSEHS
+448 LEEHREHS
-456 TREAILV
+456 MREAILV

-471 MFFAILII
+471 MFFAILIV

-490 GIEGKLFKPLAYAV
+490 GVEGKLFKPLAYAV

-512 LMALCI
+512 LMALCV
-518 APMLCALWLRLKKGE
+518 APMMCALWLRLKKGE
-533 VRTNPIIG
+533 VRTNPIVG
-541 FFKAIYVPVLKW
+541 FFKGIYVPVLKW
-553 TIDHRYVTL
+553 TIAHRYLTL
-562 LVAAALIAW
+562 TFAALLLIW
-571 SVAEGFI
+571 SVADVFI

-595 ATMPASISLSRAI
+595 ATMPASISLPRAI
-608 EVSSQIEK
+608 EVSSQIER

-644 NDELYVRLKR
+644 NDEMYVRLKP
-654 KGEWTTA
+654 KEQWTTA
-661 TTKDELVDAMRQRVE
+661 KTKDELVDAMRRRVE
-676 GFPGVRFNFSQVIQ
+676 GFPGVEFNFSQVIQ
-690 TRNDELISG
+690 TRNDELLSG
-699 INAQIAVKVFGEDQD
+699 INAQIAVKIFGEDQD
-714 TLRKLAEGIRDAIS
+714 TLRKLAQAIHDAMS
-728 RVGGVE
+728 HVRGAK
-734 DLAVEQSAGEE
+734 DLAVEQVAGEE
-745 HLEIV
+745 HLEIS

-761 NITDVLDVAKIA
+761 NIADVLEVAKIA

-781 VLEGQRRFAIF
+781 VLEGQRHFAIF
-792 VRLNET
+792 VRLSENY
-798 FRNQVEKLNDILVA
+798 RNQVEKLNDILIA

-818 IPLGQLATFRLSTG
+818 VPLGELATFRLSSG
-832 DSVVSRENSLRRV
+832 DSVVSRENALRRV
-845 VVMCNVKGRDIG
+845 VVKCNVTGRDIG
-857 SFVHEAQAIVA
+857 GFVHDAQAAVVA
-868 RDVQT
+868 QVKT
-873 PPGYFI
+873 PAGYFI

-884 FENEQQAV
+884 FENAQQAT

-910 YACFNSLRNTLTII
+910 YTCFNSLRNTLTIV

-967 VSYINKLRN
+967 VSYINKLRDK
-976 LGMDLHDAVITG
+976 GMDLHDAVISG

-1002 GSISLIPFIISSG
+1002 GSISLIPFIFSSG

-1049 ERRAARRAESATE
+1049 ERSVERRAARKAEGTLV

>member
-1 MTKSLSKETTC
+1 
-12 CFNRASPSNKDG
+12 
-24 FELSS
+24 
-29 DCGPAMTD
+29 MTD

-51 VVSMLIVAS
+51 VVSMLIVAG
-60 GILALARLNVD
+60 GILALRRLNVD

-78 VQVEIDTDAQGLAP
+78 VQVEIDTDSQGLAP

-99 TFPIENVMNGLSGV
+99 TFPIENEMNGISGV
-113 VRVLSISKFGLSVVT
+113 TRVESTSKFGLSVVT
-128 VYFRDDI
+128 VYFSDDT

-145 EQLSL
+145 ERLSD
-150 AKDRIPAGFEPTM
+150 AKDHIPAGFEPTM
-163 GPITTGTG
+163 GPITTGTS
-171 QIYLYEIVG
+171 QIYLYQIVG
-180 RGKSNQELRTIQ
+180 RGKSNQDLRTLQ
-192 DWIVKLQLRTVSGVA
+192 DWVVKLQLRTVPGVA
-207 DVLSFGGEV
+207 DVLDFGGAV

-228 VNYNIPLKQLFSTIQ
+228 VNYNIPLKSLFEAIQ
-243 ANNQNTGA
+243 GNNQNTGA
-251 NFIEHGDDQYIVRG
+251 NFIEHGDEQYVVRG
-265 LGLVKDVEDIK
+265 IGLVKDIEDIK
-276 NMVLDSRSGTP
+276 NIVLDSRGGTP
-287 IRVSDVARVE
+287 IRVSDVASVQ
-297 IGNEIRQGAVTQDG
+297 IGSELRQGAVTKDG
-311 RGEVVTGIVLK
+311 QGEVVTGIVLK

-347 EGVSIVDYYDQS
+347 EGVTIVDFYDQA

-391 RSSLITAAAIPF
+391 RSSIITAAAIPF

-419 NLTSLG
+419 NLMSLG

-448 LEEHSEHS
+448 LEEHREHS
-456 TREAILV
+456 IREAILV

-512 LMALCI
+512 VMALCI
-518 APMLCALWLRLKKGE
+518 APMLCALWLRLKRGE
-533 VRTNPIIG
+533 VRQNRIIG
-541 FFKAIYVPVLKW
+541 FFKGIYVPVLKW
-553 TIDHRYVTL
+553 AIRHRYIALTIALLL
-562 LVAAALIAW
+562 LVWSAAD
-571 SVAEGFI
+571 FYI

-595 ATMPASISLSRAI
+595 ATMPASISLPRAMD
-608 EVSSQIEK
+608 VSTQIEK
-616 SLREFPEV
+616 KLLEFPEV
-624 ETVVAKIGRAELG
+624 ETVVAKIGRADLG

-644 NDELYVRLKR
+644 NDEIYVRLKP
-654 KGEWTTA
+654 KTQWTTA
-661 TTKDELVDAMRQRVE
+661 KTKDELVDAMRRRVE
-676 GFPGVRFNFSQVIQ
+676 GFPGVEFNFSQVIQ

-699 INAQIAVKVFGEDQD
+699 INAQIAVKIFGEDQD
-714 TLRKLAEGIRDAIS
+714 TLHQVGEQISDAMAHV
-728 RVGGVE
+728 RGVE
-734 DLAVEQSAGEE
+734 DLAVEQVAGEQ
-745 HLEIV
+745 HLEIE
-750 LDRDKLARYGL
+750 LDRDKIARYGL
-761 NITDVLDVAKIA
+761 NIADVLEVVKIA

-792 VRLNET
+792 VRLKEDY
-798 FRNQVEKLNDILVA
+798 RNQVEKLNDILIA

-818 IPLGQLATFRLSTG
+818 IPLGQVATLKLSSG
-832 DSVVSRENSLRRV
+832 DSVIDRENSLRRV
-845 VVMCNVKGRDIG
+845 VVKCNVKGRDIG
-857 SFVHEAQAIVA
+857 GFVHDAQEQVA
-868 RDVQT
+868 AQVKL

-884 FENEQQAV
+884 FENAQQAV
-892 RRLLIAIPISL
+892 RRLLIAIPIAL

-910 YACFNSLRNTLTII
+910 YTCFSSLRNTLTII
-924 FNIPIALVGSTTFL
+924 FNIPIAMVGSTAFL

-946 VPAIVGFIAVFGIAV
+946 VPALVGFIAVFGIAV

-976 LGMDLHDAVITG
+976 GGMELHEAVITG

-1002 GSISLIPFIISSG
+1002 GSISLIPFIVSSG

-1036 IKIVILPMVYEWV
+1036 IKIVILPMIYEWV
-1049 ERRAARRAESATE
+1049 ERRAARRAEARLA

>member
-1 MTKSLSKETTC
+1 
-12 CFNRASPSNKDG
+12 
-24 FELSS
+24 
-29 DCGPAMTD
+29 MTD

-51 VVSMLIVAS
+51 VVSMLIVAG
-60 GILALARLNVD
+60 GILALSRLNVD

-99 TFPIENVMNGLSGV
+99 SFPIENVMNGISGV
-113 VRVLSISKFGLSVVT
+113 TRVESISKFGLSVV
-128 VYFRDDI
+128 VVFFSDDT

-145 EQLSL
+145 ERLSS
-150 AKDRIPAGFEPTM
+150 AKDRIPAGFEPSM

-192 DWIVKLQLRTVSGVA
+192 DWIVKLQLRTVPGVA
-207 DVLSFGGEV
+207 DVLSFGGDV
-216 KQYQVIVDQQAL
+216 KQYHVIVDQQAL
-228 VNYNIPLKQLFSTIQ
+228 VNYNITLKSLFEAIQ

-251 NFIEHGDDQYIVRG
+251 NFIEHGDDQYVVRG
-265 LGLVKDVEDIK
+265 IGLVKDVEDIQ
-276 NMVLDSRSGTP
+276 NIVLDSRGGTS
-287 IRVSDVARVE
+287 IRVGDVARVE
-297 IGNEIRQGAVTQDG
+297 VGNEIRQGAVTKDG
-311 RGEVVTGIVLK
+311 NGEVVTGIVLK

-334 IKEKVAEINKALP
+334 IKEKVIEINKVLP
-347 EGVSIVDYYDQS
+347 EGVSIIDYYDQS
-359 ELVDNSIHTVVE
+359 ELVDNSIHTVVK
-371 SLIEGEALVL
+371 SLIEGEVLVL
-381 VILVLLLGDF
+381 LILVLLLGEF
-391 RSSLITAAAIPF
+391 RGSLITAAAIPF

-448 LEEHSEHS
+448 LEEHREHS
-456 TREAILV
+456 VREAILV

-471 MFFAILII
+471 MFFAILIV

-518 APMLCALWLRLKKGE
+518 APMLCALWLRLKKGK

-541 FFKAIYVPVLKW
+541 FFKGIYVPVLKW
-553 TIDHRYVTL
+553 TIAHRYITL
-562 LVAAALIAW
+562 TLAALLLIW
-571 SVAEGFI
+571 SVADVFM
-578 LGSEFL
+578 LGSEFV

-595 ATMPASISLSRAI
+595 ATMPASISLTS
-608 EVSSQIEK
+608 
-616 SLREFPEV
+616 
-624 ETVVAKIGRAELG
+624 

-644 NDELYVRLKR
+644 NDELYVRLKP
-654 KGEWTTA
+654 KSQWTTA
-661 TTKDELVDAMRQRVE
+661 RTKDELVDAMRRRVE
-676 GFPGVRFNFSQVIQ
+676 GFPGVEFNFSQVIQ

-699 INAQIAVKVFGEDQD
+699 INAQIAVKIFGEDQE
-714 TLRKLAEGIRDAIS
+714 TLRKVGEQIRDAMS
-728 RVGGVE
+728 HVRGAK

-745 HLEIV
+745 HLEIE

-761 NITDVLDVAKIA
+761 NIADVLEVAKIA

-792 VRLNET
+792 VRLKEDY
-798 FRNQVEKLNDILVA
+798 RNQVEKLNDILIA

-818 IPLGQLATFRLSTG
+818 VPLGQLATFRLSSG
-832 DSVVSRENSLRRV
+832 DSVISRENALRRV
-845 VVMCNVKGRDIG
+845 VVKCNVTGRDIG
-857 SFVHEAQAIVA
+857 GFVHDAQAV
-868 RDVQT
+868 VTQQVKT

-884 FENEQQAV
+884 FENAQQAT

-910 YACFNSLRNTLTII
+910 YACFSSLRNTLTII

-976 LGMDLHDAVITG
+976 RGMELHEAVITG

-1002 GSISLIPFIISSG
+1002 GAISLIPFIISSG

-1049 ERRAARRAESATE
+1049 ERRAARKAEVTGE

>member
-1 MTKSLSKETTC
+1 
-12 CFNRASPSNKDG
+12 
-24 FELSS
+24 
-29 DCGPAMTD
+29 MTD

-51 VVSMLIVAS
+51 VVSMLIVAG
-60 GILALARLNVD
+60 GILALSRLNVD

-99 TFPIENVMNGLSGV
+99 SFPIENVMNGISGV
-113 VRVLSISKFGLSVVT
+113 VRVQSESKFGLSVVT
-128 VYFRDDI
+128 VYFSDDT

-145 EQLSL
+145 ERLSS
-150 AKDRIPAGFEPTM
+150 AKDHIPAGFEPQM

-171 QIYLYEIVG
+171 QIYLYQIVG

-192 DWIVKLQLRTVSGVA
+192 DWVIKLQLRTVPGVA
-207 DVLSFGGEV
+207 DVLSFGGDV

-228 VNYNIPLKQLFSTIQ
+228 VNYNIPLKTLFEAIQ
-243 ANNQNTGA
+243 SNNQNTGA
-251 NFIEHGDDQYIVRG
+251 NFIEHGDEQYVVRG
-265 LGLVKDVEDIK
+265 LGLVKDIEDIK
-276 NMVLDSRSGTP
+276 NIVLDSRGGTP
-287 IRVSDVARVE
+287 ILVSDVAKVE
-297 IGNEIRQGAVTQDG
+297 VGNEIRQGAVTKDG
-311 RGEVVTGIVLK
+311 QGEVVTGIVLK

-334 IKEKVAEINKALP
+334 IKEKVVEINKALP

-359 ELVDNSIHTVVE
+359 ELVDNSIHTVVK

-381 VILVLLLGDF
+381 LILVLLLGAF

-419 NLTSLG
+419 NLMSLG

-448 LEEHSEHS
+448 LEEHWEHS
-456 TREAILV
+456 VRDAILV

-471 MFFAILII
+471 LFFAILII

-518 APMLCALWLRLKKGE
+518 APMLCALWLRLKKGR
-533 VRTNPIIG
+533 VRTNPIVG
-541 FFKAIYVPVLKW
+541 FVKGIYVPVLKW
-553 TIDHRYVTL
+553 AIAHRYIAITI
-562 LVAAALIAW
+562 AAALIVL
-571 SVAEGFI
+571 SVANVYI

-595 ATMPASISLSRAI
+595 ATMPASISLARAI

-644 NDELYVRLKR
+644 NDEIYVRLKP
-654 KGEWTTA
+654 KDQWTTA
-661 TTKDELVDAMRQRVE
+661 KTKDELVDAMRRRVE
-676 GFPGVRFNFSQVIQ
+676 GFPGVEFNFSQVIQ

-699 INAQIAVKVFGEDQD
+699 INAQIAVKIFGEDQEQ
-714 TLRKLAEGIRDAIS
+714 LHQVGEQIRDAMS
-728 RVGGVE
+728 HVRGVE
-734 DLAVEQSAGEE
+734 DLAVEQVAGEE
-745 HLEIV
+745 HLEIE
-750 LDRDKLARYGL
+750 LDRNKIARYGL
-761 NITDVLDVAKIA
+761 NIADVLEVAKIG

-792 VRLNET
+792 VRLKED
-798 FRNQVEKLNDILVA
+798 FRNQVEKLNDILIS

-818 IPLGQLATFRLSTG
+818 IPLGQLATFRLSSG

-857 SFVHEAQAIVA
+857 GFVHDAQAAVA
-868 RDVQT
+868 AQVKT

-884 FENEQQAV
+884 FENAQQAV

-910 YACFNSLRNTLTII
+910 YTCFNSLRNTLTII
-924 FNIPIALVGSTTFL
+924 FNIPIALVGSTMFL
-938 LISGFPLS
+938 LIWGFPLS

-976 LGMDLHDAVITG
+976 GGMELHDAVITG
-988 ASVRLRA
+988 ASVRLRP

-1002 GSISLIPFIISSG
+1002 GSISLIPFVISSG

-1026 VVVGGLVTRP
+1026 VVVGGMLMSP

-1049 ERRAARRAESATE
+1049 ERGAARRAARRAETTLD